1 MSGDAVRKLTAWTGL
16 AAVVLLVGSVAL
28 MPSDVPGF
36 DATPEQV
43 VNYTLDDRRALLVA
57 TVLISAAFTL
67 LIVFYAGL
75 RTLLGRAEG
84 APALLSTVGYGA
96 FLVVIVLGLV
106 AMGVLQAQAFVALD
120 GDPATVKVLHELRLI
135 LVNISAVPTILS
147 AVTIGVAMLRT
158 RFPARWVGGLSLA
171 VAAGHVLAVIALART
186 GFFSPSG
193 AGALVGPV
201 VALVWF
207 GAVSVVLLRL
217 PHRVNTPAP
226 TGRPTTVA

>member
-43 VNYTLDDRRALLVA
+43 VNYTLDDRRALLIA
-57 TVLISAAFTL
+57 TVLVATAFTL

-84 APALLSTVGYGA
+84 APALLSTIGYGA
-96 FLVVIVLGLV
+96 FLVVIALGLV
-106 AMGVLQAQAFVALD
+106 SMGVLQAQAFVALD

-135 LVNISAVPTILS
+135 LVNVSAVPTILS
-147 AVTIGVAMLRT
+147 AGAIGVAMLRT

-171 VAAGHVLAVIALART
+171 AAAGHVLAVIALART

-193 AGALVGPV
+193 GGALVGPV
-201 VALVWF
+201 VLLVWIV
-207 GAVSVVLLRL
+207 AASVVLLQL
-217 PHRVNTPAP
+217 PRRVNTPATAVRPP
-226 TGRPTTVA
+226 TAA

>member
-1 MSGDAVRKLTAWTGL
+1 M
-16 AAVVLLVGSVAL
+16 
-28 MPSDVPGF
+28 
-36 DATPEQV
+36 
-43 VNYTLDDRRALLVA
+43 
-57 TVLISAAFTL
+57 
-67 LIVFYAGL
+67 
-75 RTLLGRAEG
+75 
-84 APALLSTVGYGA
+84 LSTVGYGA

-171 VAAGHVLAVIALART
+171 VAGATCSRSSRSART

-217 PHRVNTPAP
+217 PHRVNTPAA

>member
-1 MSGDAVRKLTAWTGL
+1 
-16 AAVVLLVGSVAL
+16 
-28 MPSDVPGF
+28 
-36 DATPEQV
+36 

-96 FLVVIVLGLV
+96 FLVVIALGLV

-217 PHRVNTPAP
+217 PHRMNTPAAA
-226 TGRPTTVA
+226 GRPTTAA